1 MVLAVANHLPHTKPN
16 RQVQCLGLGRGTLG
30 LGPDP
35 PGGLP
40 QERHVV
46 VSGRGLALG
55 LAGLSVGQLH
65 LQGLCPQQ
73 GDLMDLPLEPMNGWT
88 L

>member
-1 MVLAVANHLPHTKPN
+1 MVLALANKLPHTALN
-16 RQVQCLGLGRGTLG
+16 RLVQSLGLGRGTLG

-35 PGGLP
+35 PGRLP

-55 LAGLSVGQLH
+55 LAGLSVTQLH
-65 LQGLCPQQ
+65 LQGLCHQQ
-73 GDLMDLPLEPMNGWT
+73 GDLMDLPLEPMNG
-88 L
+88 